1 MTRHYQNNPETIRS
15 EDTSNNTPVKI
26 IYPPDRKVFAQSG
39 FSGSSDIDV
48 AFIIQTT
55 KSAIAIV
62 HRRLVIKSIRHMISH
77 PCRINKLAN
86 TDASVVKRLSTA
98 VCPLV
103 SLSSHI
109 TIGDHVIFR
118 PSITAANLAQACRI
132 IGHVRAVIT
141 HKAPSLGDQNQLPPQ

>member
-26 IYPPDRKVFAQSG
+26 IYLPDRKVFAQS
-39 FSGSSDIDV
+39 SSDIDV

-55 KSAIAIV
+55 KSGIAIV

-118 PSITAANLAQACRI
+118 PSITAANLAHACRI

-141 HKAPSLGDQNQLPPQ
+141 HKAPSLGDQNQLSLQ